1 MISYDNLHFRV
12 VPHIVDEI
20 AKTAPNTKW
29 VEVPRNND
37 NLQDGYKTLTFG
49 QLSQAVSRMARWIE
63 KTIGTSTSRETITF
77 MDRQNDIRY
86 IFAIIASMKT
96 GYKILLSSTRNSEE
110 GQRAILQRTNSK
122 KFLHGQGMREEILAL
137 QDEKTPIEAFEVPP

>member
-1 MISYDNLHFRV
+1 MTSYDNLHFRV

-20 AKTAPNTKW
+20 AKTAPDTKW

-49 QLSQAVSRMARWIE
+49 QLSQAVSRMARWLE

-110 GQRAILQRTNSK
+110 GQRA
-122 KFLHGQGMREEILAL
+122 
-137 QDEKTPIEAFEVPP
+137 

>member
-122 KFLHGQGMREEILAL
+122 KFLHGQGMREEI
-137 QDEKTPIEAFEVPP
+137 